1 MGTARTARRSSGDG
15 DCCGHR
21 WTARR
26 DKLTVRE
33 KLARVLED
41 DHAVAEE
48 VPTLLR
54 VERDY
59 ASRVVVSSVR

>member
-1 MGTARTARRSSGDG
+1 V
-15 DCCGHR
+15 
-21 WTARR
+21 RR
-26 DKLTVRE
+26 DNLTVRE
-33 KLARVLED
+33 KLARVLEH